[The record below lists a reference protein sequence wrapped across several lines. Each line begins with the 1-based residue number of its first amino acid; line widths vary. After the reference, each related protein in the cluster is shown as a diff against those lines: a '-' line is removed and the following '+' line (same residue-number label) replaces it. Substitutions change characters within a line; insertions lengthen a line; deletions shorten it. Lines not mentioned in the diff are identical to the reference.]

1 MFWAG
6 IEIGAGIEENEEV
19 SLGGHNGGD
28 ARAIDSRKSSQSNG
42 GSGNH
47 GSGVSRG
54 NGCIGQTITNGLD
67 GAKDGVIPFATKRF
81 YGGIPHFDD
90 IFTVADFETR
100 GRLGVAE
107 FLKFLA
113 DTIFLAKKEQFFD
126 LGIVREGLEGS
137 GNGTFGSVVSS
148 HRIERNLH
156 QKTRE
161 ITG

>member
-1 MFWAG
+1 
-6 IEIGAGIEENEEV
+6 
-19 SLGGHNGGD
+19 
-28 ARAIDSRKSSQSNG
+28 
-42 GSGNH
+42 
-47 GSGVSRG
+47 VSRG
-54 NGCIGQTITNGLD
+54 NGCIGQAISNGLD

-81 YGGIPHFDD
+81 DGGIPHFDD
-90 IFTVADFETR
+90 IFTVADFEAR

>member
-1 MFWAG
+1 
-6 IEIGAGIEENEEV
+6 
-19 SLGGHNGGD
+19 
-28 ARAIDSRKSSQSNG
+28 
-42 GSGNH
+42 
-47 GSGVSRG
+47 VSRG

-113 DTIFLAKKEQFFD
+113 DTIFLTKKEQFFD
-126 LGIVREGLEGS
+126 LRVVCESLEGS

-156 QKTRE
+156 QRTRE